1 MPCFLVIVL
10 VSLTYSIS
18 TGLAFGFIFYL
29 LIKVILGKL
38 NQIPL
43 IFWVIFRLS
52 ILQLVLHT
60 LEL

>member
-18 TGLAFGFIFYL
+18 TGLAFGFIFYV
-29 LIKVILGKL
+29 LIKIILRKL

-43 IFWVIFRLS
+43 ILWVIFGLS

-60 LEL
+60 LEF